1 MNQKLSTVRN
11 TFVVSI
17 VGLVIASIALLGWF
31 LYQANTLSFEDNVTG
46 SELTALFSDNSDV
59 AAYLEDQKA
68 AEAHFVT
75 IANTIK
81 QEQQND
87 VAETLVYGLIGFGV
101 AASIFGFFIAR
112 KLLKPVQ
119 EAFESQERFI
129 QDAAHEL
136 RNPLAA
142 LSATVQAARSR
153 KTQSAQFL
161 TTVTRQ
167 TRRLVTMNEDLLFL
181 EKRRIGKEITSVD
194 ISNLL
199 YDLVEDM
206 TPRATAARLKLDT
219 HIEGALKTKLDPMD
233 FVAIA
238 RNIIENAIKYSRPKS
253 SRVVISLSAN
263 GKNIV
268 FTVKDSGIGIPKSE
282 QVHLGDRF
290 FRAKNTDKVDGS
302 GLGLAIV
309 RKLTD
314 LYGATMNITS
324 RVNTGT
330 TVEITFRKYT

>member
-1 MNQKLSTVRN
+1 
-11 TFVVSI
+11 
-17 VGLVIASIALLGWF
+17 
-31 LYQANTLSFEDNVTG
+31 
-46 SELTALFSDNSDV
+46 
-59 AAYLEDQKA
+59 
-68 AEAHFVT
+68 
-75 IANTIK
+75 
-81 QEQQND
+81 
-87 VAETLVYGLIGFGV
+87 
-101 AASIFGFFIAR
+101 
-112 KLLKPVQ
+112 
-119 EAFESQERFI
+119 
-129 QDAAHEL
+129 
-136 RNPLAA
+136 
-142 LSATVQAARSR
+142 
-153 KTQSAQFL
+153 
-161 TTVTRQ
+161 
-167 TRRLVTMNEDLLFL
+167 MNEDLLFL